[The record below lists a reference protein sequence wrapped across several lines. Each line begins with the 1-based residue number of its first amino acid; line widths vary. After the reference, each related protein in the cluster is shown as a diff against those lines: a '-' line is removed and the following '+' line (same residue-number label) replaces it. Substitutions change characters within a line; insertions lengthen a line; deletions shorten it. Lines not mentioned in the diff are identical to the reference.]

1 MQLQFELPHFLGKF
15 RLKWFGIHA
24 SDRAHMMTGT
34 VLNSGRSAR
43 RNTSLS
49 ASRPSPPSAIRI
61 PISRMRWL
69 TL

>member
-24 SDRAHMMTGT
+24 SDRARMMTGM

-43 RNTSLS
+43 RNC
-49 ASRPSPPSAIRI
+49 PFPPSAMRI
-61 PISRMRWL
+61 PISRMGWL

>member
-24 SDRAHMMTGT
+24 SDRAHDDRNGPELRTQ
-34 VLNSGRSAR
+34 RSPQHEPQHP
-43 RNTSLS
+43 
-49 ASRPSPPSAIRI
+49 RPFPPSAMRI